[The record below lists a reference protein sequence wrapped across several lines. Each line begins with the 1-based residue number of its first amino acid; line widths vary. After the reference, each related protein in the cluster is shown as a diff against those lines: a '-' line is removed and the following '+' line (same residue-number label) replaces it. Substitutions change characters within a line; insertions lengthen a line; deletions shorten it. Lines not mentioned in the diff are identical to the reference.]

1 MIALTLHFNKKEKK
15 KEEKES
21 YGLQEVMEL
30 FYILVAIA
38 WLYAYV
44 KTHQKP
50 YLLLVNFVVYCTS
63 INMNFE

>member
-1 MIALTLHFNKKEKK
+1 M

-21 YGLQEVMEL
+21 YGLQEEMEL

-44 KTHQKP
+44 RTHQKP
-50 YLLLVNFVVYCTS
+50 Y
-63 INMNFE
+63 

>member
-1 MIALTLHFNKKEKK
+1 M

-21 YGLQEVMEL
+21 YGFQEVIEL

-44 KTHQKP
+44 KNSSKTILIIGEFYCIL
-50 YLLLVNFVVYCTS
+50 YLNKYEF
-63 INMNFE
+63 